1 VAQQPGGG
9 PPLPKDEGRAQD
21 PENGQGQGAQLAEQ
35 TMRLAFERAAA
46 LSSAIT
52 LASKRN
58 SMSSPVQPIQLSQD
72 SVLSVILGGG
82 AGTRLFPLT
91 KERAKPAVPLAG
103 KYRLVD
109 IPISN
114 CINSGLKRIY
124 LLTQF
129 NSASLHRHVTQSFKF
144 DQFSSGFVE
153 ILAAE
158 QTLTDTSWYQG
169 TADAVRKNLIHLMN
183 HKFDYLIVLSGDQLY
198 RMDFRAII
206 VQHVASA
213 ADITV
218 ATIPVERRDVPGFGI
233 MQMDEDFRI
242 TRFVEKPK
250 DPAVQETLKLP
261 HEWYS
266 RLNIDSDKD
275 LFLASMGI
283 YVFNREL
290 LAQLLNNDD
299 HTDFGKHIIPESIKT
314 RRVYSYVFQ
323 GYWEDIGTIRA
334 FFEANLELAAL
345 LPRFNFFDMS
355 APIFTRPRFLP
366 SSKINGG
373 TIEQALISDG
383 CIVNRATIRNS
394 LVGLRSL
401 VDEGTYLNRVILMG
415 CDAYESAESIA
426 TNLANGQPKIGVGR
440 NCRIENAII
449 DKNARIGDNCSIS
462 PEGKP
467 GDVDHPMYYIRDGIV
482 IIPKNACI
490 RNGTVI

>member
-1 VAQQPGGG
+1 
-9 PPLPKDEGRAQD
+9 
-21 PENGQGQGAQLAEQ
+21 
-35 TMRLAFERAAA
+35 
-46 LSSAIT
+46 
-52 LASKRN
+52 
-58 SMSSPVQPIQLSQD
+58 MSSPMQPIQLSPN

-144 DQFSSGFVE
+144 DQFSNGFVE

-169 TADAVRKNLIHLMN
+169 TADAVRKNLIHLLN
-183 HKFDYLIVLSGDQLY
+183 HTFDYLIVLSGDQLY
-198 RMDFRAII
+198 RMDLRTII
-206 VQHVASA
+206 AQHLATA
-213 ADITV
+213 ADVTV
-218 ATIPVERRDVPGFGI
+218 ATIPVERKDVPGFGI
-233 MQMDEDFRI
+233 MQMDENFRI

-250 DPAVQETLKLP
+250 DPAVQDTLKLP

-266 RLNIDSDKD
+266 RLDIKSKED

-290 LAQLLNNDD
+290 LTQILNDD
-299 HTDFGKHIIPESIKT
+299 EHTDFGKHVIPESIKA

-373 TIEQALISDG
+373 SIEQALISDG
-383 CIVNRATIRNS
+383 CIVNHATIRNS

-401 VDEGTYLNRVILMG
+401 VDEGTYLNRVVMMG
-415 CDAYESAESIA
+415 GDYYESAESIA
-426 TNLANGQPKIGVGR
+426 ANLASGQPRIGIGR
-440 NCRIENAII
+440 HCRIDNAII
-449 DKNARIGDNCSIS
+449 DKNARIGDNCVIS
-462 PEGKP
+462 PDGKP
-467 GDVDHPMYYIRDGIV
+467 GDVDHPMYYVRDGIV

-490 RNGTVI
+490 RSGTVI